1 MAEEIQK
8 NIGVLP
14 PLPPS
19 AIGKEFVNAVPKVIL
34 DTARYIRLP
43 DTDFA
48 RPYMSVPGGPT
59 FVWPLGIEG
68 FEIQDQAELGI
79 HKYIGDIELDVE
91 VMHRNQA
98 TITISGIFP
107 GHTSTEEHACL
118 RTVFQAVQPPGG
130 KVLHLPHVLSQAQFV
145 ACQSLNHIRMRR
157 TSGKTLHTRSWS
169 SELELA
175 QTPLARHQSSLLRL
189 ARRLLGHQG
198 LGLPCDGYCKYASQ
212 DRTDGLWRCAQVD
225 VALQQN

>member
-48 RPYMSVPGGPT
+48 RPYITVPGGPS

-68 FEIQDQAELGI
+68 FEVQDQAELGI

-98 TITISGIFP
+98 TITLSGVFP
-107 GHTSTEEHACL
+107 GHTSTENMLGL
-118 RTVFQAVQPPGG
+118 RTVFQAEQPPGG
-130 KVLHLPHVLSQAQFV
+130 KILHLPHVLSQAQFSCV
-145 ACQSLNHIRMRR
+145 
-157 TSGKTLHTRSWS
+157 RS
-169 SELELA
+169 
-175 QTPLARHQSSLLRL
+175 P
-189 ARRLLGHQG
+189 
-198 LGLPCDGYCKYASQ
+198 
-212 DRTDGLWRCAQVD
+212 
-225 VALQQN
+225 